1 MYNGVS
7 GVTDDGRRSRWVA
20 HRAAR
25 REELIDA
32 AVAAVNEYGPEV
44 GMDQIATVAATS
56 KPVIYRYFSD
66 KSDLYRAV
74 GERVVQQ
81 IVAVLQAVHDPSD
94 PHAMLRAAID
104 AYLQLLED
112 NPQLFLF
119 LAQNRLLTDAR
130 PTAPTPAEFS
140 GAVTA
145 LLDTALAEQLE
156 SCGLDPA
163 SAQPWGAAALGFIRA
178 AGLWWLDNPQLMSR
192 ARLTD
197 YLAALLWGGAAGVY
211 QLSGRPV
218 DGRPAPG
225 VFPPAASPGRADA
238 QEGNEVAP

>member
-1 MYNGVS
+1 MYNDVS
-7 GVTDDGRRSRWVA
+7 GVTDDGRRSRWNA

-25 REELIDA
+25 REELLDA

-44 GMDQIATVAATS
+44 GMDQIAAVAATS

-74 GERVVQQ
+74 GERVVRQ
-81 IVAVLQAVHDPSD
+81 IATALQAVHDPSD
-94 PHAMLRAAID
+94 PRTMLHAAID
-104 AYLQLLED
+104 GYLQLLED
-112 NPQLFLF
+112 NPQLFRF
-119 LAQNRLLTDAR
+119 LASNRLLTDAR

-145 LLDTALAEQLE
+145 LLDTALAEQLT
-156 SCGLDPA
+156 SCGLDPS

-178 AGLWWLDNPQLMSR
+178 AGLWWLDNPQRMTR
-192 ARLTD
+192 TQLTE

-211 QLSGRPV
+211 QLSGRRV

-225 VFPPAASPGRADA
+225 VFPLAPSPGSISA
-238 QEGNEVAP
+238 EKGN